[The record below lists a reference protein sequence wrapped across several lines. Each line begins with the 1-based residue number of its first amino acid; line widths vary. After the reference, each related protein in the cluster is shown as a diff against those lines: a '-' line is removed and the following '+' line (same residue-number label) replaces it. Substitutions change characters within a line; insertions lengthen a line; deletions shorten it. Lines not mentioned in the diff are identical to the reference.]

1 MSSTVALPD
10 LSFRWPKKAV
20 AFFVFGVWG
29 IVVLFRSPITDHGW
43 RATDPPFLFDIYCF
57 CLPRPLME

>member
-10 LSFRWPKKAV
+10 LSFRWPKKAA
-20 AFFVFGVWG
+20 AFFVFRAWV

-43 RATDPPFLFDIYCF
+43 RATDPPFLLIFIASVYPDH
-57 CLPRPLME
+57 